1 MFGKDKKEMAHQ
13 FDTLIA
19 HGAELVGDITF
30 SGGLHIDGRIRGNLM
45 AEDGAQAVVRVSEKG
60 EVEGEIRAPH
70 IIINGSVRGDV
81 YSTEHL
87 ELASKASVAGNVY
100 YNMIEMVMGAEVN
113 GSLMHS
119 VPGSAPVKPQSTLS
133 NASLV
138 PTPMPA
144 RGGTGPSPASAAVPG
159 GGAAKSIA
167 GKK

>member
-30 SGGLHIDGRIRGNLM
+30 RGGLHIDGRIRGNVL
-45 AEDGAQAVVRVSEKG
+45 AEDGAQAVVRLSDKG

-70 IIINGSVRGDV
+70 IIINGVIKGDV
-81 YSTEHL
+81 YSSEHL
-87 ELASKASVAGNVY
+87 ELAAKASVTGNVY

-119 VPGSAPVKPQSTLS
+119 VGGHAPSRNLS
-133 NASLV
+133 SISSASLV
-138 PTPMPA
+138 PSPMPA
-144 RGGTGPSPASAAVPG
+144 QGGAPTPANSAVPG
-159 GGAAKSIA
+159 GNT
-167 GKK
+167 GKLSSKG